1 MYYKLEGDR
10 QLWSLRDYNS
20 RGAVKQRISLQYYDS
35 MTSIGEAVTPN
46 HFLNHIYYYFF

>member
-10 QLWSLRDYNS
+10 QLWSLRDWNS

-35 MTSIGEAVTPN
+35 MTSIGEAVNYGSDRRDLTAN
-46 HFLNHIYYYFF
+46 